1 MHYNNSIETNQTTMK
16 LETLQTTDLLKIAR
30 FNKGEKRRQAL
41 EQMTDEQLHQ
51 LFHQARTM
59 ELEWAIRDEFIRR
72 G

>member
-1 MHYNNSIETNQTTMK
+1 MRYNNYIKTKQMK

-30 FNKGEKRRQAL
+30 FNKGEKRREAL
-41 EQMTDEQLHQ
+41 QKMTDEQLHQ

-59 ELEWAIRDEFIRR
+59 ELEWAIREEFVSR